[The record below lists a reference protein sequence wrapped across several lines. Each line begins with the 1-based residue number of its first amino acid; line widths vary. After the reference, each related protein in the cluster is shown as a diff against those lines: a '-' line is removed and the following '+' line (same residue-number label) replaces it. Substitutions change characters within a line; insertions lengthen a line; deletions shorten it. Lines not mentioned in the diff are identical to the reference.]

1 MSDDK
6 FPKSSSTPSGE
17 PTGDKLKNKILNPTH
32 WTRLLLMALMYI
44 ILFSMVQFI
53 VSISLLVQWI
63 LVLLTGETNAR
74 LKHFT
79 KGLNRYAYQIME
91 FINFNSDER
100 PFPLS
105 DWPESNE

>member
-1 MSDDK
+1 MSDENFSD
-6 FPKSSSTPSGE
+6 SSSAST
-17 PTGDKLKNKILNPTH
+17 TGSRRDELKNKMANPGH
-32 WTRLLLMALMYI
+32 WMRLLLMVLMYI
-44 ILFSMVQFI
+44 ILFSLVQFI
-53 VSISLLVQWI
+53 VTISLLIQWV
-63 LVLLTGETNAR
+63 LVLFSGEPNAR

-91 FINFNSDER
+91 FLNFNSEER